1 MTRTAT
7 DTPRSRRTVRW
18 VRRTAADLRSDAAGV
33 LATPSHRRWAG
44 GLVVASAAS
53 VSLAALQ
60 AVGQPIL
67 GLRWV
72 LLVLLAGWGAVWLLS
87 LLCVSRLPD
96 RRAVTA
102 AILVAGIAIRLASM
116 GGPATLSDD
125 LYRYSWDAQ
134 AQLHGVDPYRY
145 APDAAALRGLRSS
158 WLWPG
163 PARCAQ
169 LDRAAGC
176 TRINRPAV
184 RTIYPPVAEAWF
196 ASVYAVGGGMGARY
210 KLWQGAG
217 LVTEVAVMALLARL
231 LARRGRDGRWLAL
244 YALCPLPAVE
254 IVNNGHV
261 DGLGVA
267 LLLGALAVLESPKP
281 ARLPWR
287 PWVAGALV
295 GAAALVKLYPAIMLV
310 PMWAAPGVTRRDRL
324 RMTAAFSAVVVV
336 GYAPHVAAV
345 GVKVLGYLPGYLK
358 EEHYTGQASRFLL
371 VDLLRLPP
379 KGSDVVIALLVAA
392 TAGWIL
398 RRRPEPATGAAALM
412 GVLLLCAT
420 PVQPWYGIT
429 LLALAAA
436 AQRAHWGWIVLAG
449 YPYFF
454 AVILAA
460 KHVVGL
466 GELSYGTA
474 AVLVV
479 LTAWAWR
486 RRGTSPGSGWPG
498 VASRTPRP
506 VGAPR

>member
-1 MTRTAT
+1 MTRPVTHP
-7 DTPRSRRTVRW
+7 PRGRRPAGRLRGLAGDLRGDAAEVLS
-18 VRRTAADLRSDAAGV
+18 TAA
-33 LATPSHRRWAG
+33 HRRWAAA
-44 GLVVASAAS
+44 LLLATAAS

-72 LLVLLAGWGAVWLLS
+72 LLVLLAVWGAVWLLS
-87 LLCVSRLPD
+87 LICVSRLPD

-134 AQLHGVDPYRY
+134 AQLHGIDPYRY
-145 APDAAALRGLRSS
+145 APDAAALRGLRGS

-196 ASVYAVGGGMGARY
+196 TSVYAIGGGMGARY

-217 LVTEVAVMALLARL
+217 LITEVAVMALLARL

-267 LLLGALAVLESPKP
+267 LLLGALLVLGPRAP
-281 ARLPWR
+281 TRLPWR
-287 PWVAGALV
+287 SWAAGALV
-295 GAAALVKLYPAIMLV
+295 GGAALVKLYPAIMLL
-310 PMWAAPGVTRRDRL
+310 PLWAAPGVTRRDRL
-324 RMTAAFSAVVVV
+324 RMTAACAAVVVA

-345 GVKVLGYLPGYLK
+345 GLKVLGYLPGYLK

-379 KGSDVVIALLVAA
+379 KGSDVVIALVVAA

-398 RRRPEPATGAAALM
+398 RRRPDPAAGSVALM

-436 AQRAHWGWIVLAG
+436 AGRPHWAWIVVAG

-460 KHVVGL
+460 KHVVGI
-466 GELSYGTA
+466 GELSYGA
-474 AVLVV
+474 AAALVAAA
-479 LTAWAWR
+479 AWAWR
-486 RRGTSPGSGWPG
+486 QRGTAPGSGRPG

-506 VGAPR
+506 VGAPP